1 MPNCSLSNEQTSN
14 SAIMTLTMHN
24 EGKFNPSS
32 LAEFNQA
39 LDQVL
44 ADESLT
50 GLLISGEEKTFAQG
64 LDLEYLTSEKPD
76 IAMEFV
82 HQCMQMIGR
91 LLRFPMPVVSAIN
104 GHAFGLGAMIA
115 LASDYQVMREDRG
128 YFCLPEVDLGM
139 VLIPSMN
146 ALVINKMNNKAVR
159 DSLLTGSKISGPS
172 AQAAGFIDQCCSLDT
187 IFIEAEKIIVPM
199 LGKNRHAVGGLKEGI
214 NQAILA
220 HINPT

>member
-1 MPNCSLSNEQTSN
+1 MPNCSLSNERTSN
-14 SAIMTLTMHN
+14 SSIMTLTMHN
-24 EGKFNPSS
+24 EGKFNPTS

-50 GLLISGEEKTFAQG
+50 CLLISGEEKTFAQG
-64 LDLEYLTSEKPD
+64 LDLEYLTAEKPD

-159 DSLLTGSKISGPS
+159 DSLLTGSKISGPVHRLPGLLIN
-172 AQAAGFIDQCCSLDT
+172 AAHWTQFLLKRKKLLHRCL
-187 IFIEAEKIIVPM
+187 EKIVTQWV
-199 LGKNRHAVGGLKEGI
+199 A
-214 NQAILA
+214 
-220 HINPT
+220 

>member
-1 MPNCSLSNEQTSN
+1 MPNCSLSKERTSN

-24 EGKFNPSS
+24 EGKFNPNS

-44 ADESLT
+44 ADGSLS
-50 GLLISGEEKTFAQG
+50 GLLITGEEKVFAQG
-64 LDLEYLTSEKPD
+64 LDLEYLTAEKPD

-91 LLRFPMPVVSAIN
+91 LLSFPIPVVSAIN

-115 LASDYQVMREDRG
+115 LASDYQIMSEDRG

-187 IFIEAEKIIVPM
+187 IFIEAEKIIAPM
-199 LGKNRHAVGGLKEGI
+199 LGKNRQAVGGLKEGI
-214 NQAILA
+214 NQAILD
-220 HINPT
+220 HINQA

>member
-1 MPNCSLSNEQTSN
+1 MPHCSLSNERTSN
-14 SAIMTLTMHN
+14 TAIMTLTMHN
-24 EGKFNPSS
+24 EGKFNPAS

-44 ADESLT
+44 DDETIT
-50 GLLISGEEKTFAQG
+50 GLIISGEEKTFAQG
-64 LDLEYLTSEKPD
+64 LDLEYLTAEKPD
-76 IAMEFV
+76 IAMDFV

-91 LLRFPMPVVSAIN
+91 LLSFPVPVVSAIN

-159 DSLLTGSKISGPS
+159 DSLLTGAKISGAS
-172 AQAAGFIDQCCSLDT
+172 ALTAGFIDHCCSLEKL
-187 IFIEAEKIIVPM
+187 FIESEKIVTPM
-199 LGKNRHAVGGLKEGI
+199 LGKNRHAVGGLKKGV
-214 NQAILA
+214 NQAILF
-220 HINPT
+220 HINKN

>member
-1 MPNCSLSNEQTSN
+1 MPHCSLSNERTSN

-24 EGKFNPSS
+24 EGKFNPTS

-64 LDLEYLTSEKPD
+64 LDLEYLTAEKPD

-104 GHAFGLGAMIA
+104 GHAFCLGAMIA

-187 IFIEAEKIIVPM
+187 IFIEAEKIIAPM

-220 HINPT
+220 HINPA

>member
-1 MPNCSLSNEQTSN
+1 MPHCSLSNERTN
-14 SAIMTLTMHN
+14 NTAIMTLTMHN
-24 EGKFNPSS
+24 EGKFNPAS

-64 LDLEYLTSEKPD
+64 LDLEYLTAEKPD
-76 IAMEFV
+76 IAMDFV

-91 LLRFPMPVVSAIN
+91 LLSFPIPVVSAIN

-146 ALVINKMNNKAVR
+146 ALVINKMSNKAVR
-159 DSLLTGSKISGPS
+159 DSLLTGGKISRPS
-172 AQAAGFIDQCCSLDT
+172 AQNAGFIDQCCSLET
-187 IFIEAEKIIVPM
+187 LFIEAEKIINPM

-214 NQAILA
+214 NQAILT
-220 HINPT
+220 HINQA

>member
-1 MPNCSLSNEQTSN
+1 MPNCSLSNERTSN
-14 SAIMTLTMHN
+14 SSIMTLTMHN
-24 EGKFNPSS
+24 EGKFNPTS

-50 GLLISGEEKTFAQG
+50 CLLISGEEKTFAQG
-64 LDLEYLTSEKPD
+64 LDLEYLTAEKPD

-159 DSLLTGSKISGPS
+159 DSLLTGSKISGPVHRLPGLLIN
-172 AQAAGFIDQCCSLDT
+172 AAHWTQFLLKRKKLLHRCL
-187 IFIEAEKIIVPM
+187 EKIVTQW
-199 LGKNRHAVGGLKEGI
+199 A
-214 NQAILA
+214 A
-220 HINPT
+220 

>member
-1 MPNCSLSNEQTSN
+1 MPHCSLSNERTSN
-14 SAIMTLTMHN
+14 TAIMTLTMHN
-24 EGKFNPSS
+24 EGKFNPAS

-50 GLLISGEEKTFAQG
+50 GLLISGEGKTFAQG
-64 LDLEYLTSEKPD
+64 LDLEYLTAEKPD
-76 IAMEFV
+76 TAMDFV

-91 LLRFPMPVVSAIN
+91 LLSFPIPVVSAIN

-159 DSLLTGSKISGPS
+159 DSLLTGGKISGPS
-172 AQAAGFIDQCCSLDT
+172 AQTAGLSINAVHWTRFLLKRNKSLPPCL
-187 IFIEAEKIIVPM
+187 EKIVT
-199 LGKNRHAVGGLKEGI
+199 
-214 NQAILA
+214 Q
-220 HINPT
+220 

>member
-1 MPNCSLSNEQTSN
+1 MPHCSLSNERTSN
-14 SAIMTLTMHN
+14 TAIMTLTMHN
-24 EGKFNPSS
+24 EGKFNPAS

-44 ADESLT
+44 SDESLT
-50 GLLISGEEKTFAQG
+50 GLLISGEGKTFAQG
-64 LDLEYLTSEKPD
+64 LDLEYLTAEKPD
-76 IAMEFV
+76 TAMDFV

-91 LLRFPMPVVSAIN
+91 LLSFPIPVMSAIN

-159 DSLLTGSKISGPS
+159 DSLLTGGKISGPS
-172 AQAAGFIDQCCSLDT
+172 AQTAGFIDQCCSLDT
-187 IFIEAEKIIVPM
+187 LFIEAEQIIAPM

-214 NQAILA
+214 NQAILT
-220 HINPT
+220 HINQA

>member
-1 MPNCSLSNEQTSN
+1 
-14 SAIMTLTMHN
+14 MHN
-24 EGKFNPSS
+24 EGKFNPTS
-32 LAEFNQA
+32 LAEINQA

-64 LDLEYLTSEKPD
+64 LDLEYLTAEKPD

-172 AQAAGFIDQCCSLDT
+172 AQAAGFIDQCCSLDM
-187 IFIEAEKIIVPM
+187 IFIEAEKIIAPM

-214 NQAILA
+214 NQTILA
-220 HINPT
+220 HINPA